1 MYKLSK
7 TNLGFDPILT
17 IEDNDIYNSKFLYD
31 MDNTQPDSVHKNR
44 LYIGRLDL
52 VADEIY
58 PTHKDANY
66 GVLALYN
73 RYFQEDDTKYDNVN
87 VLNDMTIRMLRLG

>member
-17 IEDNDIYNSKFLYD
+17 IEDNDVYNSKFLYD
-31 MDNTQPDSVHKNR
+31 MDNTQPDGVHKNR

-58 PTHKDANY
+58 PTHKGANY

-73 RYFQEDDTKYDNVN
+73 RYFQEDDTKYNNVN
-87 VLNDMTIRMLRLG
+87 ILNDMTIRMLRLG